1 MTSKGRQ
8 FNKGEETVE
17 TDPHSILS
25 LELADA
31 NKSTYENEAGYLLK
45 NRKLTKNLGKFIVDF
60 FITEDIAGYK
70 LFNPDFP
77 NEVLASMEG
86 PLPRFK
92 EEKVANLIE
101 LLAHS
106 EATAIIDSE

>member
-45 NRKLTKNLGKFIVDF
+45 NRKF